1 MRNKSFF
8 VKIAFMST
16 QAQIKETLFK
26 VGDKV
31 KIFQKIQE
39 GDRARTQPF
48 EGIVLSIHGEGE
60 NKMFTVRKIATGN
73 IGVER
78 VWPLNSPWIENIKV
92 MKKGKVRR
100 AKLNY
105 LRKKSSRLKFVQE
118 TAKPHSNITK
128 I

>member
-1 MRNKSFF
+1 
-8 VKIAFMST
+8 
-16 QAQIKETLFK
+16 
-26 VGDKV
+26 
-31 KIFQKIQE
+31 
-39 GDRARTQPF
+39 
-48 EGIVLSIHGEGE
+48 
-60 NKMFTVRKIATGN
+60 
-73 IGVER
+73 VER

-105 LRKKSSRLKFVQE
+105 LRKKSSRLKFVQK

>member
-1 MRNKSFF
+1 MRNKTLS
-8 VKIAFMST
+8 VKITFMAI
-16 QAQIKETLFK
+16 QAKIKETLFN

-39 GDRARTQPF
+39 GDKVRTQPF

-60 NKMFTVRKIATGN
+60 NKMFTVRKIAAGN

-105 LRKKSSRLKFVQE
+105 LRKNSNKLKFIQ
-118 TAKPHSNITK
+118 K
-128 I
+128 

>member
-1 MRNKSFF
+1 M
-8 VKIAFMST
+8 AT
-16 QAQIKETLFK
+16 QAKIKDTLLN

-39 GDRARTQPF
+39 GDKVRTQPF

-78 VWPLNSPWIENIKV
+78 VWPLNSPWIEKIKV

-105 LRKKSSRLKFVQE
+105 LRKTS
-118 TAKPHSNITK
+118 TK
-128 I
+128 IKFIQK